1 MKKIVVL
8 FLSVV
13 LLFATLPTVI
23 VSAAKEPTFVVSSEK
38 ATAGDTVKITVST
51 KNNPGIISM
60 KLLIKY
66 DSTALKLVEAEKGK
80 FDSIVFGSKDAN
92 PFIANWIE
100 PLKPNNKTNGVIT
113 TLTFEVLNTAP
124 QGKSEIS
131 LSYNPDDVFEI
142 TKTNEFLNVNFATQS
157 GYIDIINSNADKN
170 QSTSSQNS
178 SNVTVSNDESQQN
191 HTHNESDIHDT
202 HNESD
207 VHDTTGSQIL
217 EQFLNSSN
225 QQQADKETV
234 ENNSSSSKTDD
245 NPDAQNDW
253 LIWVV
258 VAAVILLGGA
268 FAIVII
274 KSKKEK

>member
-1 MKKIVVL
+1 MEKILVL
-8 FLSVV
+8 FLSIV
-13 LLFATLPTVI
+13 LLFAALPTVS
-23 VSAAKEPTFVVSSEK
+23 VSAAKEPAFVVSSEK

-100 PLKPNNKTNGVIT
+100 PLKPNNKTNGIIT

-131 LSYNPDDVFEI
+131 VSYNPDDVFEA
-142 TKTNEFLNVNFATQS
+142 TKSNEFINVDFATHS
-157 GYIDIINSNADKN
+157 GYIDITNQNADKN

-191 HTHNESDIHDT
+191 HTHNESD
-202 HNESD
+202 

-225 QQQADKETV
+225 VQVDKDTV
-234 ENNSSSSKTDD
+234 ENNISSTDAD
-245 NPDAQNDW
+245 NAVIDDDENIDDTQNDW